1 MASPRNHPGPAG
13 SSPLS
18 AAAFVLATTAAVAAC
33 APTLIPGEEA
43 LERPPFAAA
52 APARIEVPRPLP
64 RFRTAEAF
72 DAASIPAYRG
82 DHGAVY
88 AFIDANRDRHLDNVR
103 NWLRQPS
110 ISAENTGVRQMAEL
124 LRDDLARIGFHETE
138 LVPTSGH
145 PGVWGYYDAGAATT
159 LAVYMM
165 YDVQPVE
172 PADWRVPPFEARIV
186 DLPLGRAV
194 MARGATNQ
202 KGPQRAFL
210 NAVEAIRAV
219 GGRLPVNLMIVAEGE
234 EELGSP
240 HFHEIIARY
249 EQRLRTATG
258 VFFPANAQGTTGA
271 VSMSLGVKGI
281 VYFELEARGGER
293 GGPQRAEI
301 HGSLQSIVESPVW
314 RLVQALA
321 SLTSEDGAT
330 ILVPG
335 YYDAIRAPTLEEQ
348 RLANAAAVAFER
360 NEARARESLAVAR
373 YARGESGRAALIRSL
388 FDTTLNIDGI
398 WGGYTGPGVKT
409 ILPHVATAKVDSRL
423 VPDQTPEE
431 AVRLIRAHLDARGFD
446 DIALRVLAG
455 YPPAQTSVEAPLVRA
470 AISVY
475 NKHGHTPA
483 VTPRIG
489 GSAPYYLFTDRLGLP
504 LVAGGLGHGAGAHA
518 PDEYMLVEP
527 APGSTIAGLP
537 AVEKFYVDLL
547 FALAAVR

>member
-1 MASPRNHPGPAG
+1 MPTSRRRPGPAG
-13 SSPLS
+13 PSPLS
-18 AAAFVLATTAAVAAC
+18 AAASVLAAAVLAAAC
-33 APTLIPGEEA
+33 APTLIPGEDA
-43 LERPPFAAA
+43 AAGPPLAAA
-52 APARIEVPRPLP
+52 ATARMEVPRPLP
-64 RFRTAEAF
+64 RFRTADAF
-72 DAASIPAYRG
+72 DAAAIPAYRG

-88 AFIDANRDRHLDNVR
+88 AYIDANRERHLENVR
-103 NWLRQPS
+103 RWLRQPS
-110 ISAENTGVRQMAEL
+110 ISAENVGVRQMAEL
-124 LRDDLARIGFHETE
+124 FRDDLARIGFHESE
-138 LVPTSGH
+138 LVPTGGH

-172 PADWRVPPFEARIV
+172 PADWRVPPFEAQLV
-186 DLPLGRAV
+186 ELPVGRAV

-219 GGRLPVNLMIVAEGE
+219 DGRLPVNLMVVAEGE

-240 HFHEIIARY
+240 HFDEVIARY
-249 EQRLRTATG
+249 EQRLRTAAG
-258 VFFPANAQGTTGA
+258 VFFPANAQGITGA

-281 VYFELEARGGER
+281 VYFELEARGGDR

-321 SLTSEDGAT
+321 SLTSDDGAT

-348 RLANAAAVAFER
+348 RLANAAAIAFAR
-360 NEARARESLAVAR
+360 NEPRMREAMGVAR
-373 YARGESGRAALIRSL
+373 FARGETGRAALIRSL

-398 WGGYTGPGVKT
+398 WGGYTGEGVKT

-423 VPDQTPEE
+423 VPDQTPDE
-431 AVRLIRAHLDARGFD
+431 AVRLIRAHLDAQGFG

-455 YPPAQTSVEAPLVRA
+455 YPPAQTSVDAPFTTST
-470 AISVY
+470 AI
-475 NKHGHTPA
+475 HRP
-483 VTPRIG
+483 
-489 GSAPYYLFTDRLGLP
+489 
-504 LVAGGLGHGAGAHA
+504 
-518 PDEYMLVEP
+518 
-527 APGSTIAGLP
+527 
-537 AVEKFYVDLL
+537 
-547 FALAAVR
+547 